1 MTRINPEIIKKDFP
15 IFNQDIHGRKLVY
28 LDNGATTQKP
38 LQVIEAMAGYNK
50 IAHGNPHRGAHKL
63 SVEATKAYNS
73 SKETVRKFINAKST
87 EEIIFTRNTTES
99 LNLIAYS
106 YGREFIN
113 EGDEILLAISE
124 HHSNILPWQRLAKER
139 KAILKYMYLNAE
151 GRIPLDEIKNKIS
164 EKTKLVSVG
173 HMSNVLGT
181 IHPVEEIIHHAHR
194 VGAVVVVDG
203 AQSAPH
209 MKVDVQGMDADFFV
223 FSGHKMLGPMG
234 IGVLYGKKEILE
246 KMSPFLLGGD
256 MIEYVYEQEAT
267 FAPLPY
273 RLEAGTQ
280 NVEGAVG
287 IKAAME
293 YLEKIGLDKI
303 EEHEKELTQYALD
316 RMLSLPYID
325 IIGPKDLEM
334 RGGLISFT
342 IDGIHPHDIATIL
355 DSYGVAIR
363 AGHHCAQPLMR
374 FLDLHATSRISFYLY
389 NTKDDVDQFIEGVK
403 NVRKWFGYGS

>member
-1 MTRINPEIIKKDFP
+1 
-15 IFNQDIHGRKLVY
+15 
-28 LDNGATTQKP
+28 
-38 LQVIEAMAGYNK
+38 
-50 IAHGNPHRGAHKL
+50 
-63 SVEATKAYNS
+63 
-73 SKETVRKFINAKST
+73 
-87 EEIIFTRNTTES
+87 
-99 LNLIAYS
+99 
-106 YGREFIN
+106 
-113 EGDEILLAISE
+113 
-124 HHSNILPWQRLAKER
+124 
-139 KAILKYMYLNAE
+139 
-151 GRIPLDEIKNKIS
+151 
-164 EKTKLVSVG
+164 
-173 HMSNVLGT
+173 MSNVLGT

-209 MKVDVQGMDADFFV
+209 MKVDVQEMDADFFV

-316 RMLSLPYID
+316 RILSLPYID

-334 RGGLISFT
+334 RGG
-342 IDGIHPHDIATIL
+342 
-355 DSYGVAIR
+355 
-363 AGHHCAQPLMR
+363 
-374 FLDLHATSRISFYLY
+374 
-389 NTKDDVDQFIEGVK
+389 
-403 NVRKWFGYGS
+403 